1 MAYSTLLGLLQPDTA
16 SLSGTWGTAVND
28 QITALTDSAIAGTTT
43 LSTDADVT
51 LTDTQGAANQAR
63 QAILLC
69 TGARTTVKTITAPA
83 RSKAYIVINDT
94 TGGYAVTIRGA
105 GPTTGVSIANGVKA
119 LVAWNGSDFV
129 VVSATTIALPNIT
142 GLGSGVATFLAT
154 PSSANLAAAVSDE
167 TGAGALVFANSPTL
181 VTPALGTP
189 ASATLTNATGLPL
202 ATGVTGTLPAAN
214 GGTGITSLGTGVA
227 TFLGTPS
234 SANLAAAV
242 TDETGTGSLVF
253 ANSPTLVTPALG
265 TPVSGTLTNATGLP
279 LSTGVTG
286 TLPAANGGTGITSL
300 GTGIAA
306 FLGTPSS
313 ANLAAAVSDETGSG
327 ALVFATSPTL
337 VTPVL
342 GTPASATLTNATGLP
357 LSTGV
362 TGTLPAANGGTGIT
376 SLGAGVA
383 TFLETPSSANLAA
396 AVTGET
402 GSGALVFA
410 TSPTLVTPALGTP
423 SSATLTNATGLPIS
437 TGVSGLG
444 TGVATFL
451 ATPTSANL
459 AAAVT
464 TETGTGSLV
473 FSNSA
478 TLSSPTINSSLVYGT
493 QTRTSSAGALTI
505 GINPV
510 EIATLTENVTVTMSS
525 VSGASFYVRLTQD
538 ATGGRTVTWP
548 AVVKWPGGVAPI
560 MSSGAGK
567 ADLYFFI
574 GNTAAAVWFGAVIG
588 QNY

>member
-1 MAYSTLLGLLQPDTA
+1 MAFTSLLGLLLPTTG

-28 QITALTDSAIAGTTT
+28 QITSLTDSAIAGATT

-51 LTDTQGAANQAR
+51 LTDTQGVANQAR

-69 TGARTTVKTITAPA
+69 TGARTSAKIITAPA
-83 RSKAYIVINDT
+83 RSKAYIVVNAT
-94 TGGYAVTIRGA
+94 TGGYGVVIRGA
-105 GPTTGVSIANGVKA
+105 TPTTGVTVANGVKA
-119 LVAWNGSDFV
+119 LVAWDGSDFV
-129 VVSATTIALPNIT
+129 IVSATTISLANIT
-142 GLGSGVATFLAT
+142 GLGSGVATFLGT
-154 PSSANLAAAVSDE
+154 PSSANLAAAVTDE
-167 TGAGALVFANSPTL
+167 TGTGSLVFATSPTL

-202 ATGVTGTLPAAN
+202 TTGVTGTLPVANGGTGITSLGTGVATFLGTPSSANLAAAVSDETGTGSLVFATSPTLVTPALGTPASATLTNATGLPLTTGVTGTLPVAN

-242 TDETGTGSLVF
+242 TDETG
-253 ANSPTLVTPALG
+253 
-265 TPVSGTLTNATGLP
+265 
-279 LSTGVTG
+279 
-286 TLPAANGGTGITSL
+286 
-300 GTGIAA
+300 
-306 FLGTPSS
+306 
-313 ANLAAAVSDETGSG
+313 SG

-337 VTPVL
+337 VTPAL

-357 LSTGV
+357 LTTGV
-362 TGTLPAANGGTGIT
+362 TGTLPVANGGTGIT
-376 SLGAGVA
+376 SLGTGVA
-383 TFLETPSSANLAA
+383 TFLGTPSSANLAA
-396 AVTGET
+396 AVTDET

-473 FSNSA
+473 FSNNA
-478 TLSSPTINSSLVYGT
+478 TLSGPTINASLVYGT
-493 QTRTSSAGALTI
+493 QTRTSSAGALSI

-510 EIATLTENVTVTMSS
+510 EIATLTENVTITLNS

-538 ATGGRTVTWP
+538 GTGGRTVTWP
-548 AVVKWPGGVAPI
+548 SSIRWPGGTAPT
-560 MSSGAGK
+560 MTAGANK
-567 ADLYFFI
+567 SDLYFVI
-574 GNTAAAVWFGAVIG
+574 GNTASGVWFGAVIG